1 MKGVI
6 KSYNLRNIYLEML
19 QFNDSSVTET
29 AICFLVPDFKK
40 IILICKSSHYLKCSQ
55 SFKMFP
61 FIDQVHSEK
70 ICKLIINSLGGACK
84 MNLSVDT
91 FCRRRVN

>member
-6 KSYNLRNIYLEML
+6 KSYNLQNIYLDML
-19 QFNDSSVTET
+19 LFNDSLVTKT
-29 AICFLVPDFKK
+29 AVCFLILDFNK

-55 SFKMFP
+55 NFKTFS

-70 ICKLIINSLGGACK
+70 ICKLIINPSGGVSK
-84 MNLSVDT
+84 MNLSVDI